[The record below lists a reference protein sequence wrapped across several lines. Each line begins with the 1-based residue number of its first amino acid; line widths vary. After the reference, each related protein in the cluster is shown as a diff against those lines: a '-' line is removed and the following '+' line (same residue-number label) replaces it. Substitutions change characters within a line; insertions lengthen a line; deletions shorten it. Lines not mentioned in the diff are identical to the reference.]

1 MVSRLFSLLVNLSVF
16 APTMLATIS
25 RKLAFGNAVIILLLI
40 ANLVSSL
47 WLTGQ
52 TLQDSQVVRDE
63 AASFAMKAKDLQFA
77 TLQVQQWLTDI
88 SATRGA
94 EGYDDGFKEAEAN
107 ADRFRELLSE
117 FKTLY
122 TSKNLKK
129 ELSNLDEIETAFDK
143 YYKVGTE
150 MAKIYIAEG
159 PSGGNALM
167 EKFDPA
173 AEAIT
178 TQIEQLVAYHTQCLA
193 VAMNSVVDQATF
205 QQRLGYLFCF
215 GGILFASISGWF
227 VSRSI
232 LLPLRQTTSALKTI
246 ADGSGDLSCR
256 LNDQRRDEFGE
267 VGKHFNRFV
276 EQIEEIVHAIGQQA
290 KRLADSSGVLGQVSV
305 ENAEESDQLKLRSS
319 TVAAAAKQ
327 LDDTMT
333 HSASYTDD
341 LSSNTKQIASAV
353 DELTHCI
360 SDIARGAERAASV
373 ADHTSQL
380 ATSTDQTIATLDSAA
395 AEIGRVID
403 VIQEIAE
410 QTNLLA
416 LNATI
421 EAARAGEAGRGFAVV
436 ATEVKELAK
445 QTALATDDIRRRIGG
460 IQSSSKE
467 VVGSIRQITQA
478 IQRVSEESRTIA
490 GAVEEQSI
498 TARQLAGTVAQSS
511 AASEQVAKN
520 TAESSSVARSMIH
533 DFVSIDEGIGQIS
546 NASSQ
551 AKERV
556 LELLNITESLELLVR
571 KYN

>member
-1 MVSRLFSLLVNLSVF
+1 MV
-16 APTMLATIS
+16 
-25 RKLAFGNAVIILLLI
+25 
-40 ANLVSSL
+40 
-47 WLTGQ
+47 Q
-52 TLQDSQVVRDE
+52 
-63 AASFAMKAKDLQFA
+63 
-77 TLQVQQWLTDI
+77 
-88 SATRGA
+88 RG
-94 EGYDDGFKEAEAN
+94 
-107 ADRFRELLSE
+107 
-117 FKTLY
+117 
-122 TSKNLKK
+122 
-129 ELSNLDEIETAFDK
+129 
-143 YYKVGTE
+143 
-150 MAKIYIAEG
+150 
-159 PSGGNALM
+159 
-167 EKFDPA
+167 
-173 AEAIT
+173 
-178 TQIEQLVAYHTQCLA
+178 
-193 VAMNSVVDQATF
+193 
-205 QQRLGYLFCF
+205 
-215 GGILFASISGWF
+215 
-227 VSRSI
+227 
-232 LLPLRQTTSALKTI
+232 
-246 ADGSGDLSCR
+246 
-256 LNDQRRDEFGE
+256 
-267 VGKHFNRFV
+267 
-276 EQIEEIVHAIGQQA
+276 
-290 KRLADSSGVLGQVSV
+290 
-305 ENAEESDQLKLRSS
+305 
-319 TVAAAAKQ
+319 
-327 LDDTMT
+327 
-333 HSASYTDD
+333 
-341 LSSNTKQIASAV
+341 
-353 DELTHCI
+353 
-360 SDIARGAERAASV
+360 AASV

-511 AASEQVAKN
+511 AASDQVARN